1 MSTRDKTNKKKSRD
15 SKRQGKDRDSDKSSD
30 TASLIHSVTAKQFRL
45 GNRYDYQII
54 LLE

>member
-1 MSTRDKTNKKKSRD
+1 MSTKDKKNKNKTKDR
-15 SKRQGKDRDSDKSSD
+15 KTRGKDRDSDKSSD

-45 GNRYDYQII
+45 GNRYDYRIM